1 MSGGSAATPGAAG
14 GAGVSWV
21 ADALIGAEGS
31 EEVLARVEEVL
42 TAAHALPA
50 RLYLFDDDQGVFYPA
65 AGLQCEA
72 GAEEIPAPRPGTA
85 LARGQRILSCR
96 GTWVGLLALDHQG
109 AGESGLLDEL
119 CRLLGPVLLAA
130 HRRAQTVDELHQ
142 VKAEAA
148 QLISAG
154 HLLHHLEV
162 EVLLVRILEMVMSA
176 VRAQVGAVMT
186 VDDQGVLNL
195 RVSLGLTAEHVRAIR
210 DRDGQPL
217 AEQVFAQ
224 GQAILLDAGA
234 ITERLDLSSLGA
246 RLDGL
251 LVLPVASRDR
261 RQGVVVLANPEGEF
275 GEGQKRIAETV
286 CAMAGIAL
294 DNALLVRSTL
304 DRERL
309 KREMDLAQE
318 VQRQMYPEG
327 GVQIARLQ
335 AEGHSRPCD
344 ETGGDYYSYLIR
356 DQQLVAM
363 IGDVSG
369 HGLGAALYTTMAH
382 AIIQQQL
389 RSGAALET
397 ASVVLNEA
405 LFHTQSGRFMTFAL
419 VQVDPQAM
427 RFSYVSAGHNPL
439 LWINRGNPRWL
450 ASCGMPLG
458 ILATADLP
466 LQCEGAL
473 EAGDYLI
480 LYTDGF
486 TEAVDAQGE
495 LYGEERLAEIANLAW
510 KDGLPPSALIARITA
525 DIDRWSGGVPH
536 LDDLTMVAIAVGR

>member
-1 MSGGSAATPGAAG
+1 MAE
-14 GAGVSWV
+14 
-21 ADALIGAEGS
+21 ALIGADGS
-31 EEVLARVEEVL
+31 EEVLARLEEVL
-42 TAAHALPA
+42 AAARALPA
-50 RLYLFDDDQGVFYPA
+50 RLYLFDDDHGVFYPA

-72 GAEEIPAPRPGTA
+72 GSEEIPAPRPGSP
-85 LARGQRILSCR
+85 LPRGRRILSCR
-96 GTWVGLLALDHQG
+96 GTWVGLLAVEDEG
-109 AGESGLLDEL
+109 PSDSCLLDEL

-130 HRRAQTVDELHQ
+130 HRRAQTVDELRQ

-162 EVLLVRILEMVMSA
+162 EVLLVRILEMVMAA

-186 VDDQGVLNL
+186 VDEQGALNL
-195 RVSLGLTAEHVRAIR
+195 RVSLGLTAEHLRAIR
-210 DRDGQPL
+210 DRGGAPL

-224 GQAILLDAGA
+224 GQAILLDAAA

-286 CAMAGIAL
+286 CAMAAIAL

-309 KREMDLAQE
+309 KREMDLAHE
-318 VQRQMYPEG
+318 VQRHMYPEG
-327 GVQIARLQ
+327 GVMLARLR
-335 AEGHSRPCD
+335 AEGNSRPCD

-356 DQQLVAM
+356 DQQLMAM

-389 RSGAALET
+389 RSGAALES
-397 ASVVLNEA
+397 ASLVLNEA
-405 LFHTQSGRFMTFAL
+405 LYHTQSGRFMTFAL
-419 VQVDPQAM
+419 VQVDPEAKS
-427 RFSYVSAGHNPL
+427 FSYISAGHNPL
-439 LWINRGNPRWL
+439 LWINRGSARWL

-458 ILATADLP
+458 ILPALDLP
-466 LQCEGAL
+466 LQADGAL
-473 EAGDYLI
+473 AAGDVLI

-486 TEAVDAQGE
+486 TEAVDPHGE
-495 LYGEERLAEIANLAW
+495 LYGEERLAEIAILAW
-510 KDGLPPSALIARITA
+510 KDGLAPAELMARITA

-536 LDDLTMVAIAVGR
+536 LDDLTMVVIAVGR